1 MGNLLYEE
9 LSYTIIGAAMEV
21 HKILGPGYLEQ
32 VYEGALMHELRLRK
46 VDVANQLKLPV
57 RYKEV
62 EVGFYIADLVVE
74 DKIIVELK
82 AISQLGRIHE
92 AQAINYLATTG
103 YRLAPLVNF
112 GRRKLEY
119 KRLVR

>member
-1 MGNLLYEE
+1 MGNLLFEE
-9 LSYTIIGAAMEV
+9 LSYAIIGAAMEV

-32 VYEGALMHELRLRK
+32 VYENALTHELNLRK
-46 VDVANQLKLPV
+46 ACVEPQKKLPV
-57 RYKEV
+57 RYKDV

-82 AISQLGRIHE
+82 AITQLGRIHE
-92 AQAINYLATTG
+92 AQAINYLTTTG
-103 YRLAPLVNF
+103 YRLALLINF